1 MSSGIALRNRGS
13 RRPSSTKIVGP
24 TQSLQQTGRPGEKK
38 LNRAQI
44 EAIQHLYRT
53 HPAISA
59 ARAVLQGQLLSGGI
73 VLKRQGE
80 TVELKAAFKNHLD
93 EVWVPFAS
101 DVMDSFLMFGYTV
114 LVYDQDDESVQ
125 QKRAKRLKAAKGGIA
140 EDPVNF
146 IPLVPTID
154 TYDLSYVHTGRMG
167 YKRQYLVHATAP
179 GQTAKIDEDARVVIR
194 TPPDA
199 TGNLNSPMAV
209 VFDQGSFVSALTEL
223 ALQAETTNSR
233 PRLWAQMRQPK
244 TGTGL
249 DPQALFFDSTS
260 RDVQSSQ
267 NADDNQAQL
276 SALALQQQLCSVIN
290 KLQSGPGTGGLDI
303 QTGSFNSGGGSGS
316 KSHVPPEASLACGF
330 EPHLDISPFNAGFMY
345 LPLPTLRSQVQPS
358 LFVLPK
364 GACAATVC
372 FVPCVG
378 VDCRPTSR
386 RDDVMRV
393 FGRPGSHARGGPD
406 APDARRLGGALEAGD

>member
-1 MSSGIALRNRGS
+1 MSSGVALRNRGS
-13 RRPSSTKIVGP
+13 RRASSAKIIGP
-24 TQSLQQTGRPGEKK
+24 TQSLQHTGRPGEKK

-101 DVMDSFLMFGYTV
+101 DVIDSFLMFGYTV
-114 LVYDQDDESVQ
+114 VVYDQDDESVQ

-244 TGTGL
+244 TGNGL

-303 QTGSFNSGGGSGS
+303 QTGSFSGGGGSGS
-316 KSHVPPEASLACGF
+316 KSHVPPE
-330 EPHLDISPFNAGFMY
+330 
-345 LPLPTLRSQVQPS
+345 VQPS

-364 GACAATVC
+364 DQEAMPSAGQMPQT
-372 FVPCVG
+372 
-378 VDCRPTSR
+378 
-386 RDDVMRV
+386 
-393 FGRPGSHARGGPD
+393 RGD
-406 APDARRLGGALEAGD
+406 LEALSRLAIEQISAALGVPADLLFNGRFASKSTAQ